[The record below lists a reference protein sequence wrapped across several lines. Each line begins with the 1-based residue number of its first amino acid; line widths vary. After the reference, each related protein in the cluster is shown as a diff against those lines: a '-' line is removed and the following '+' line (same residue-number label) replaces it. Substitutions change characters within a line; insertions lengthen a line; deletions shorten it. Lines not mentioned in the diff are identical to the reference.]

1 MDNIK
6 DKPVIVTIVD
16 RVKNIEKKQDDRYE
30 VTFIYLSTRYYLS
43 SKRKKSLRL
52 LQESKAKEI
61 PVKVKSKG
69 KTREI
74 IEVEVAS

>member
-1 MDNIK
+1 MDNVRNK
-6 DKPVIVTIVD
+6 LTIVTIVD
-16 RVKNIEKKQDDRYE
+16 RVKNIEKKQDDQYE
-30 VTFIYLSTRYYLS
+30 VTFVYLSTKYYVS

-74 IEVEVAS
+74 IEVEVVS